1 MKIVDIRIDG
11 FGVWHDLTLRGLSPE
26 VTVFYGPNEAGKST
40 LMNFLRT
47 VLYGVTP
54 SRRKRYLPPL
64 AGGRPGG
71 WLKVVGE
78 DGPLTISRYA
88 DRSADDVGKVTV
100 TAADGLEQGDRL
112 LREALEHIDEQTYVN
127 IFAVGLRE
135 VQELGSLSDSAAAQW
150 LYRLTSGLDRVSLYD
165 VIHMLGRTR
174 LRLLSP
180 TNEPSEIRSLV
191 SRREQLQGEL
201 SELVVKGRRWS
212 QSAVKLR
219 ELADEID
226 DRQKTSK
233 ELAARARRLEVA
245 VNLKP
250 LWAKRDKID
259 DHLQRFE
266 GLATLEEGT
275 LATLDELNKKIE
287 EHQRQRDILKG
298 QRHQL
303 RDESERL
310 GINDILVSNGC
321 RLDALAEQQD
331 WLTALER
338 EIAELTT
345 EVGHLQT
352 RLESEN
358 ERFSQ
363 EWTGAGKIPPAITA
377 ELVDQLA
384 PQAKAVESTEH
395 LLEAAKSELE
405 HHRTGEHQIRSQIET
420 AMTSGDKLGLPMD
433 IDGATELVAKL
444 RQRKLVEDRIAE
456 AREQAAELQEQGQE
470 LIGEQVISLP
480 LFSWLMGLFVMGFV
494 LMALWYLEPKSQ
506 LGQYGGWLAGAGAGG
521 SILAWLFK
529 YFVEES
535 AVERLDACH
544 RQLSVVAKQVTE
556 AQSEQRKLDAD
567 LPAVEGSAAMRL
579 EHAERHLVELERMLP
594 VESRRREAA
603 QEMTAAERRVQ
614 LATEKNTAA
623 MTNWKNKLRAM
634 GLPDDVHPE
643 DLATMAGQYEQ
654 LQQIQQRLENRR
666 DDVARRRREYEAV
679 TKRITALA
687 DESGLKLEKAT
698 PLVQLDHLLAEYRHQ
713 KQRVAHREGIRERAR
728 AHKIEEGRH
737 AQAAIG
743 HHRRRDGLFQKYG
756 VGDEQ
761 GLRQLAA
768 RLAEADELRKKRAGA
783 TREIAAG
790 IGKHG
795 TEQDFTTLLGPE
807 KIGSLEHDWETL
819 TGQVELVDRELK
831 ELLQQRGALV
841 EQQRT
846 TAADQSLAKKQLE
859 LDEVEQQI
867 TLKFDAWRERA
878 AVSLLLE
885 RIRHEYEQHRQPE
898 TLREA
903 SKYMAQLTS
912 GKYTRIWTPLA
923 NDILLVD
930 TPEGKSLP
938 VEVLSR
944 GTREQLFVSL
954 RLALVSAYA
963 RRGIHLPMILDDV
976 FVNFDAGRTKTAV
989 SVLRD
994 FAKQGHQLLVF
1005 TCHEHV
1011 WRMFADV
1018 KVDTRRIPNRHNNN
1032 DEEIEQPTGF
1042 LTEPEPVAE
1051 PEQVAALPKPAPEPP
1066 PTPVVKPKVAKR
1078 PKPEPPPMEVAVE
1091 EEPDVIDEPEEIVE
1105 SAPAEI
1111 VIEYDPKPA
1120 PSTPI
1125 PAAPTE
1131 VEYWWDSRH
1140 PHGEARQNGH
1150 NGKAAPIR
1158 SSRPWPASPMLHRP
1172 DWW

>member
-71 WLKVVGE
+71 WLKVIGE

-88 DRSADDVGKVTV
+88 DRSADDIGKVTV
-100 TAADGLEQGDRL
+100 TAADGQEQGDRL
-112 LREALEHIDEQTYVN
+112 LRESLEHIDEQTYVN

-135 VQELGSLSDSAAAQW
+135 VQELGSLSDTAAAQW

-174 LRLLSP
+174 LRLLNSAD
-180 TNEPSEIRSLV
+180 EPSEIRALV
-191 SRREQLQGEL
+191 SRRDQLQGEL
-201 SELVVKGRRWS
+201 SELVVKGRRWA
-212 QSAVKLR
+212 QSAVKMR
-219 ELADEID
+219 ELSDEID
-226 DRQKTSK
+226 NRQKTSK

-245 VNLKP
+245 INLKP
-250 LWAKRDKID
+250 LWSKRDKID
-259 DHLQRFE
+259 DQLQWFE
-266 GLATLEEGT
+266 GLVVLEEGT
-275 LATLDELNKKIE
+275 LAALDELNKQLE
-287 EHQRQRDILKG
+287 EHERQRDILKG

-303 RDESERL
+303 RDEAERL
-310 GINDILVSNGC
+310 GINEILVRNGG
-321 RLDALAEQQD
+321 RLEGLAEQQD

-338 EIAELTT
+338 EIDELTK

-363 EWTGAGKIPPAITA
+363 EWTGAGKIPPAITS

-384 PQAKAVESTEH
+384 PQAKAIETTEH
-395 LLEAAKSELE
+395 LLEAAKNELE
-405 HHRTGEHQIRSQIET
+405 HYRTGEHSIRSQIET

-433 IDGATELVAKL
+433 VDGATELVAKL
-444 RQRKLVEDRIAE
+444 RRRKQVEERLNE
-456 AREQAAELQEQGQE
+456 AREQAAELQQQGQE
-470 LIGEQVISLP
+470 LIGEQVIPLP
-480 LFSWLMGLFVMGFV
+480 LFSWLMALFVLGFV
-494 LMALWYLEPKSQ
+494 LLALWYLVPRSV
-506 LGQYGGWLAGAGAGG
+506 LGQYGWWLAAAGAGG
-521 SILAWLFK
+521 SIFAWLFK

-544 RQLSVVAKQVTE
+544 RQLTVIAKQVHDAQAEQTE
-556 AQSEQRKLDAD
+556 LDAE
-567 LPAVEGSAAMRL
+567 LPATEGSAAMRL
-579 EHAERHLVELERMLP
+579 VHAERHVAELERMLP

-603 QEMTAAERRVQ
+603 QEMTAAERRLQ

-654 LQQIQQRLENRR
+654 LEQLRQRLENRK
-666 DDVARRRREYEAV
+666 DDAVRRRREYETV
-679 TKRITALA
+679 TKRIVALA
-687 DESGLKLEKAT
+687 DESGLKLEKST
-698 PLVQLDHLLAEYRHQ
+698 PLAQLDHLLAEYRHQ
-713 KQRVAHREGIRERAR
+713 KQRVAHRDGIRERAR
-728 AHKIEEGRH
+728 TLKAEEGRH

-743 HHRRRDGLFQKYG
+743 HQRRRETLFSKYS
-756 VGDEQ
+756 VEDER
-761 GLRQLAA
+761 GLRQLAD
-768 RLAEADELRKKRAGA
+768 RWGEVEELRKKRSSA
-783 TREIAAG
+783 TREIAAA

-795 TEQDFTTLLGPE
+795 TEADFAPYLSAE
-807 KIGSLEHDWETL
+807 KIGSLEHEWESL
-819 TGQVELVDRELK
+819 TAQSEEVDRELK
-831 ELLQQRGALV
+831 NLLQQRGALV

-846 TAADQSLAKKQLE
+846 TARDQSLAKKRLE

-903 SKYMAQLTS
+903 SKYMSQLTA

-1018 KVDTRRIPNRHNNN
+1018 KVDTRRIPNRFNHN
-1032 DEEIEQPTGF
+1032 EELGEPAI
-1042 LTEPEPVAE
+1042 EPEPVAVLPEPTPE
-1051 PEQVAALPKPAPEPP
+1051 PESIPVA
-1066 PTPVVKPKVAKR
+1066 KPKIAR
-1078 PKPEPPPMEVAVE
+1078 RTKPEPAPVPEPVAVAE
-1091 EEPDVIDEPEEIVE
+1091 EEPELIEELGETVE

-1120 PSTPI
+1120 PSTPA
-1125 PAAPTE
+1125 PMPPTE

-1140 PHGEARQNGH
+1140 PHGEHRANGH

-1158 SSRPWPASPMLHRP
+1158 SSRPWPASPMIRRP

>member
-11 FGVWHDLTLRGLSPE
+11 FGVWHDLALRGLSPE

-71 WLKVVGE
+71 WLKVVGD

-100 TAADGLEQGDRL
+100 TAADGKEQGDRL
-112 LREALEHIDEQTYVN
+112 LRDALEHIDEQTYVN

-165 VIHMLGRTR
+165 VIQMLARTR

-180 TNEPSEIRSLV
+180 ADEPSEIRALI

-201 SELVVKGRRWS
+201 GELVVKGRRWA

-219 ELADEID
+219 ELGDEID
-226 DRQKTSK
+226 DRQRVSK

-245 VNLKP
+245 INLKP
-250 LWAKRDKID
+250 LWGKRDKLD

-266 GLATLEEGT
+266 GLVPLEEGALT
-275 LATLDELNKKIE
+275 TLDEVNKKFE

-303 RDESERL
+303 RDEAERL
-310 GINDILVSNGC
+310 GINEILVASGA
-321 RLDALAEQQD
+321 RLEALAEQQD
-331 WLTALER
+331 WLTSLER
-338 EIAELTT
+338 EIGELTT
-345 EVGHLQT
+345 EVSHLQT

-363 EWTGAGKIPPAITA
+363 EWTGAGKVPPAVTS

-384 PQAKAVESTEH
+384 PQAKAIETTEH
-395 LLEAAKSELE
+395 LLEAAKNELE
-405 HHRTGEHQIRSQIET
+405 HYRSGEHHIRSQIES

-433 IDGATELVAKL
+433 VDGATELVAKL
-444 RQRKLVEDRIAE
+444 RRRKQVDDQLAE
-456 AREQAAELQEQGQE
+456 ARDQASELQAEGQE
-470 LIGEQVISLP
+470 LIGEQVIPLP
-480 LFSWLMGLFVMGFV
+480 LFSWLMALFVLGFM
-494 LMALWYLEPKSQ
+494 LLALWYLEPRSA
-506 LGQYGGWLAGAGAGG
+506 LGQYGWWLAAAGAGG
-521 SILAWLFK
+521 SIFAWLFK

-544 RQLSVVAKQVTE
+544 RQLSVVAKKVHEVQ
-556 AQSEQRKLDAD
+556 AEQRELDGE
-567 LPAVEGSAAMRL
+567 LPVGEGSSAMRL
-579 EHAERHLVELERMLP
+579 AHAERHLAELERLLP

-603 QEMTAAERRVQ
+603 SEMTAAERRVQ

-623 MTNWKNKLRAM
+623 TANWKSKLRAM
-634 GLPDDVHPE
+634 GLPDSVHPE
-643 DLATMAGQYEQ
+643 DLAMMAGQYEQ
-654 LQQIQQRLENRR
+654 LEQLRQRQQNRR
-666 DDVARRRREYEAV
+666 DDLARRRREYEAV

-687 DESGLKLEKAT
+687 DEAALKLEKAT
-698 PLVQLDHLLAEYRHQ
+698 PLVQLDRLLSEYRHQ
-713 KQRVAHREGIRERAR
+713 KQRVAHRDGIRERAR

-737 AQAAIG
+737 AQAALG
-743 HHRRRDGLFQKYG
+743 HDRRRLTLFQKHG
-756 VGDEQ
+756 VEDER
-761 GLRQLAA
+761 GLRQLAD
-768 RLAEADELRKKRAGA
+768 RHGERDDLHKKRAGA
-783 TREIAAG
+783 TREISAA

-795 TEQDFTTLLGPE
+795 TEQDFAPHMAPE
-807 KIGSLEHDWETL
+807 KIGALEHDWETL

-841 EQQRT
+841 EQQRA
-846 TAADQSLAKKQLE
+846 TAADQSLARKQME
-859 LDEVEQQI
+859 LDETEQQLEQKI
-867 TLKFDAWRERA
+867 DAWRERA

-903 SKYMAQLTS
+903 SKYMSQLTS

-923 NDILLVD
+923 NDILLLD

-938 VEVLSR
+938 VDVLSR

-976 FVNFDAGRTKTAV
+976 FVNFDAGRTKVAV

-1018 KVDTRRIPNRHNNN
+1018 KVDTRRIPNRFNKNEEL
-1032 DEEIEQPTGF
+1032 DEPTI
-1042 LTEPEPVAE
+1042 EPEPVAALSE
-1051 PEQVAALPKPAPEPP
+1051 PEPEPMPAPKPKA
-1066 PTPVVKPKVAKR
+1066 VKR
-1078 PKPEPPPMEVAVE
+1078 PKSEPEPVVEVVDE
-1091 EEPDVIDEPEEIVE
+1091 ELEPVDELEEIAE

-1120 PSTPI
+1120 P
-1125 PAAPTE
+1125 AAPLPMPPTE

-1140 PHGEARQNGH
+1140 PHGEQRRNGH
-1150 NGKAAPIR
+1150 NGTPAPIR
-1158 SSRPWPASPMLHRP
+1158 STRPWPASPMIHRP